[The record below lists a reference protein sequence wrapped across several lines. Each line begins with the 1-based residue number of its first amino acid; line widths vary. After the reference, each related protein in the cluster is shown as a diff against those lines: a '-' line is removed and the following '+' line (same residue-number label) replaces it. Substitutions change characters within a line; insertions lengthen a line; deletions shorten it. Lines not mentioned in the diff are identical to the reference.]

1 MVTTVPKLSGFDVVD
16 PRYLTLYERARTVLG
31 SDPRVERVE
40 VNGSIG
46 AGRADRW
53 SDLDLAVLV
62 RDEDLNAFVAEWPS
76 WLDAITPTVFAR
88 TPIAPFIVNTV
99 TDDGLTLDIVVH
111 SATRPLAPPQEGY
124 VVGMLSRSRFEHVG
138 DALEYAVAEQLRGL
152 AGPFISLVQRE
163 EHLRHLTGV
172 PHLLGLLTTV
182 FLAET
187 DSMPPGKLWNST
199 FTPEQRA
206 AVAALP
212 NVGASRDAIVAFGIE
227 VARLVVTR
235 ARPLYPRY
243 TLEWPSQLAAVA
255 ARRLA
260 EGLNLDMSEWLH

>member
-1 MVTTVPKLSGFDVVD
+1 VTAVPTLSGFDVVD
-16 PRYLTLYERARTVLG
+16 PRYLTLYERARSVLG

-40 VNGSIG
+40 VSGSIG

-53 SDLDLAVLV
+53 SDLDLAVFV
-62 RDEDLNAFVAEWPS
+62 RDEDLDTFLAEWPA
-76 WLDAITPTVFAR
+76 WLAAITPTVFAR

-99 TDDGLTLDIVVH
+99 TDEGLTVDIAVR
-111 SATRPLAPPQEGY
+111 SATRPFAPPQVGY
-124 VVGMLSRSRFEHVG
+124 TVGMLSRVRFERIG

-163 EHLRHLTGV
+163 EHLRHLMGA
-172 PHLLGLLTTV
+172 PHVLGLLTTV

-187 DSMPPGKLWNST
+187 GSTPPGKLWNEA
-199 FTPEQRA
+199 FTREQRA
-206 AVAALP
+206 AVTALP
-212 NVGASRDAIVAFGIE
+212 AVNASREAIVAFGVE

-243 TLEWPSQLAAVA
+243 GLDWPSPLAAVA

-260 EGLNLDMSEWLH
+260 EGLDLDVREWLH